1 MIHSNYPAPSSAV
14 GAHVAPV
21 SNNNSSDRCVFFS
34 KMGACRH
41 GEQCTKLHYHPDSSP
56 TVLFPMMYPNP
67 LAITH
72 IKDREWNVEFEKKY
86 LKKHFEHFF
95 KEVWRTFMEF
105 GRIAELRV
113 VSNLGDHLLGNV
125 YIRFEDPQV
134 AARIVREL
142 RGKKL
147 NQIIVL
153 PELSPVTNFAEAC
166 CKEDL
171 EGRCQRGEQ
180 CNYLHI
186 MKVSRKLLEKL
197 EKEQNKYWKKKERQA
212 EEGGEERKRE
222 RSRSRSKSTAEA
234 WGEACHICG
243 QTSHASRDCP
253 MK

>member
-1 MIHSNYPAPSSAV
+1 MTT
-14 GAHVAPV
+14 HV
-21 SNNNSSDRCVFFS
+21 DRCVFFS

-41 GEQCTKLHYHPDSSP
+41 GDQCTKLHYRPDTSP

-67 LAITH
+67 HAIEH
-72 IKDREWNVEFEKKY
+72 IKDREWNFELDKKY
-86 LKKHFEHFF
+86 LKKHFEHFY

-113 VSNLGDHLLGNV
+113 VSNLGDHLLGNT

-134 AARIVREL
+134 ATRIVKEL

-147 NQIIVL
+147 NDIIVL

-171 EGRCQRGEQ
+171 ENRCQRAEQ

-186 MKVSRKLLEKL
+186 LKVSRRLLEKL
-197 EKEQNKYWKKKERQA
+197 EKEQSKYWRKKEKRHDHSSSD
-212 EEGGEERKRE
+212 RK
-222 RSRSRSKSTAEA
+222 RSRSRSPADVRS
-234 WGEACHICG
+234 
-243 QTSHASRDCP
+243 
-253 MK
+253 

>member
-1 MIHSNYPAPSSAV
+1 MHANYPSPSGGSA
-14 GAHVAPV
+14 
-21 SNNNSSDRCVFFS
+21 NNGGSGDRCAFFS

-41 GEQCTKLHYHPDSSP
+41 GEQCTKLHYHPDASP

-67 LAITH
+67 MAIAH
-72 IKDREWNVEFEKKY
+72 IKDREWTVEFEKKY
-86 LKKHFEHFF
+86 LKKHLEHFY

-113 VSNLGDHLLGNV
+113 VNNLGDHLLGNV

-197 EKEQNKYWKKKERQA
+197 DKEQHKYWKKKEQLTD
-212 EEGGEERKRE
+212 GDDRKRD
-222 RSRSRSKSTAEA
+222 RSRSKSPPATNAP
-234 WGEACHICG
+234 GESCHLCG
-243 QTSHASRDCP
+243 QTGHPSRDCA